1 MSENTETPVKSGA
14 ADAVRPP
21 TFEELTPSERA
32 ERIPQQI
39 FDLKKDEP
47 AFIFS
52 KDNLL
57 MIKRY
62 EAAVRRLPS
71 SREELAGT
79 LDFAAVGLEIDDV
92 HRFYDNLR
100 THVNGWDDIE
110 DACKKM
116 GSELQVFAE
125 TLFTEGVAFIA
136 ELKSTDAWASL
147 ENTSLND
154 IDLEKAPPVPLSS
167 KDTATFKEGVDSYLK
182 DIESQIK
189 ERLKSI
195 RHVKAL
201 TDRFADV
208 IGSHLKPTADGLL
221 KAMNKKDVSLEV
233 QKIDLELTELDNA
246 IERKLDEYNGLV
258 GASFYGLVFGP
269 VGLLITGGIYGAQ
282 AEEVRAEKNTLIAR
296 REASAV
302 RKSNLL
308 AQSESF
314 ELTKRLIMDLQFRL
328 VEVRTAVKNL
338 EDVWVLLEVYV
349 EQSLAQLEKVDTQV
363 MLKKFVRQF
372 QRVISPWKD
381 ILGISK
387 TISKLFNE
395 TIVS

>member
-92 HRFYDNLR
+92 DRFYENLR

-125 TLFTEGVAFIA
+125 TLFSEGVAFIA

-154 IDLEKAPPVPLSS
+154 IDLEKVPPVPLSS

-182 DIESQIK
+182 EIESQIK

-208 IGSHLKPTADGLL
+208 IGTDLKPTADSLL

-233 QKIDLELTELDNA
+233 EKIDQQLTELDNT
-246 IERKLDEYNGLV
+246 IEGKLAEYNGLV
-258 GASFYGLVFGP
+258 GASFYGLAFGP

-282 AEEVRAEKNTLIAR
+282 AEGVRAEKNALIAT
-296 REASAV
+296 REELAV
-302 RKSNLL
+302 CKSNLL
-308 AQSESF
+308 AQFESF
-314 ELTKRLIMDLQFRL
+314 ESTKKLIMDLQFRL

-349 EQSLAQLEKVDTQV
+349 EQSLAQLEKVDTHV

>member
-14 ADAVRPP
+14 ADAVSHR

-39 FDLKKDEP
+39 FDLKKKEP

-52 KDNLL
+52 KANLL
-57 MIKRY
+57 LIKRY
-62 EAAVRRLPS
+62 EAAVRQLPS

-79 LDFAAVGLEIDDV
+79 LDFAAVGLKIDEV
-92 HRFYDNLR
+92 HRFYEDLR
-100 THVNGWDDIE
+100 RHVNGWDGIE

-116 GSELQVFAE
+116 GTELQVFAE
-125 TLFTEGVAFIA
+125 ALFREGVQFIA
-136 ELKSTDAWASL
+136 ELKLTDAWVSL

-154 IDLEKAPPVPLSS
+154 IDLEKTPPVPLSS
-167 KDTATFKEGVDSYLK
+167 KDTKTFKDGVDHYLK
-182 DIESQIK
+182 EIESQIK
-189 ERLKSI
+189 ERLNSI

-208 IGSHLKPTADGLL
+208 IGSHLKPTADGLI
-221 KAMNKKDVSLEV
+221 KEMNKKDVSLGV
-233 QKIDLELTELDNA
+233 QKIDQELEELDNA
-246 IERKLDEYNGLV
+246 IQRKLDEYNGLV
-258 GASFYGLVFGP
+258 GAAFYGLAFGP
-269 VGLLITGGIYGAQ
+269 IGLVITGGIYGAQ
-282 AEEVRAEKNTLIAR
+282 AEGVRADKNALIAT
-296 REASAV
+296 REELAI
-302 RKSNLL
+302 RKSSVL

-314 ELTKRLIMDLQFRL
+314 ESTKKLIMDLQFRL

-363 MLKKFVRQF
+363 LLKKFVRQF
-372 QRVISPWKD
+372 QRVISPWQD

-387 TISKLFNE
+387 TISTLFNE